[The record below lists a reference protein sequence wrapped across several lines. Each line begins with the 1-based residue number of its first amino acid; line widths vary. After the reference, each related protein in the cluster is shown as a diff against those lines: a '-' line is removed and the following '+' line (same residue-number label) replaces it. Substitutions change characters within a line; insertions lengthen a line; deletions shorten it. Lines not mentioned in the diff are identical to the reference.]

1 MSNKVFI
8 STLRQSMEI
17 IDDEIYLKK
26 KKIDYVWI
34 QGFLHEMSYTPDQ
47 QMDAPD
53 VIEALIDDGT
63 GIIIVLFPRED
74 IINLGLKPGD
84 YLMIQG
90 RILVGEDGS
99 SGEFIIIIESRIVN
113 RLVDPNLE
121 TLWILE
127 VIESEKR
134 T

>member
-1 MSNKVFI
+1 MSSKVFI

-17 IDDEIYLKK
+17 VNNEIYLRK
-26 KKIDYVWI
+26 KKIDYIWI
-34 QGFLHEMSYTPDQ
+34 QGFLHEMSFTSDQPDEN
-47 QMDAPD
+47 AD
-53 VIEALIDDGT
+53 VIEALVDDGT
-63 GIIIVLFPRED
+63 GIIIVLFPRQD
-74 IINLGLKPGD
+74 IINMGLKVGD

-90 RILVGEDGS
+90 RILVGEDGDT
-99 SGEFIIIIESRIVN
+99 GEFIIIIESRIVN
-113 RLVDPNLE
+113 KLIDPNLE